1 MTTSAAALQCYHRRP
16 MVSEAETWK
25 RCSTCKN
32 PIGFTA
38 TYFVCSVSTCTRKR
52 SGFVF
57 CSVDC
62 WEAHVP
68 MMRHREAWA
77 VEETAPTKAQWA
89 AEQAAEGGDE
99 PKSGPEGREARSA
112 ERKSEAPR
120 PRAPD
125 PARAPEPTV
134 LRRSAGE
141 AEGRRITVPAAASAP
156 AGPKE
161 VLVIA
166 SRMKDYVRQR
176 YGMNTSDAVMEVLSD
191 QLRKICDRAVI
202 HARDDGRKT
211 LMDRDFTFSTER

>member
-1 MTTSAAALQCYHRRP
+1 
-16 MVSEAETWK
+16 MVSEAEIWK
-25 RCSTCKN
+25 RCNTCKN

-89 AEQAAEGGDE
+89 AEQAAEGGEE
-99 PKSGPEGREARSA
+99 PKSA

-120 PRAPD
+120 RATETS
-125 PARAPEPTV
+125 RAPEPNDKGATV
-134 LRRSAGE
+134 LRRSGGE

-161 VLVIA
+161 VLVVA

-191 QLRKICDRAVI
+191 QLRKLCDRAVS

-211 LMDRDFTFSTER
+211 LMDRDFAFLTER

>member
-1 MTTSAAALQCYHRRP
+1 MTT
-16 MVSEAETWK
+16 EADVWK

-32 PIGFTA
+32 PIAFSA

-89 AEQAAEGGDE
+89 AEQAAEGGDA
-99 PKSGPEGREARSA
+99 KAS
-112 ERKSEAPR
+112 ERKIERRPEPRVSES
-120 PRAPD
+120 
-125 PARAPEPTV
+125 RAPEPSV
-134 LRRSAGE
+134 VRRSGE
-141 AEGRRITVPAAASAP
+141 EGRRITVPAAASAP
-156 AGPKE
+156 AGPRE

-166 SRMKDYVRQR
+166 SRLKDYIRQR
-176 YGMNTSDAVMEVLSD
+176 YGMNTSDGVLEPLSD
-191 QLRKICDRAVI
+191 ELRRLCDRAVV
-202 HARDDGRKT
+202 HAREDGRKT
-211 LMDRDFTFSTER
+211 LLDRDFAFLTQDRK

>member
-1 MTTSAAALQCYHRRP
+1 

-32 PIGFTA
+32 PIAFVA

-89 AEQAAEGGDE
+89 AEQAADGGDE
-99 PKSGPEGREARSA
+99 PKSS

-120 PRAPD
+120 ARAAE

-134 LRRSAGE
+134 LRRSGGE

-166 SRMKDYVRQR
+166 SRMKEYVRQR

-191 QLRKICDRAVI
+191 QLRKLCDRAVI
-202 HARDDGRKT
+202 QARDDGRKT
-211 LMDRDFTFSTER
+211 LMDRDFDFSTER